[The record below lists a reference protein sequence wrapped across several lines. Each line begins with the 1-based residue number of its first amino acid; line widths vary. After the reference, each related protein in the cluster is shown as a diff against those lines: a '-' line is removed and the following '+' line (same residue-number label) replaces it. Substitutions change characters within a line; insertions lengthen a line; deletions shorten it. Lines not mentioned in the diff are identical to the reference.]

1 MQTAIK
7 LLRTS
12 LSSALDH
19 QGKAL
24 YDDREI
30 RSIIDLLLEEVCS
43 ITRLDRIMCPDQQLT
58 AEQRA
63 EIERMATSL
72 SQGIPVQQVM
82 GYTWFHGARF
92 KVSPD
97 VLIPRPETAEL
108 IDWIAEE
115 ISPQSATNDERVKI
129 LDIGTGSGI
138 IALSL
143 ARLINNSC
151 VLAADLSTAA
161 LSIAR
166 ENSCQ
171 QGVDNVEF
179 AQCDILTAVD
189 KSSDSRLF
197 NKFSTTSQ
205 HSSSAEKPSESTQL
219 SIGYQQWDVIVSNPP
234 YIARKEAAEMSDLV
248 LRHEPSLA
256 LFVPDE
262 DPLLFYRVIAQYAL
276 RNLADGGS
284 LFFEINAAY
293 GPEMVALLEGLGFEN
308 VELRK
313 DVTGRDRMVKGT
325 IKSKNQK

>member
-7 LLRTS
+7 LLRAS
-12 LSSALDH
+12 LSSASDH
-19 QGKAL
+19 LGNAL

-30 RSIIDLLLEEVCS
+30 RSVIDLLLEEVCS
-43 ITRLDRIMCPDQQLT
+43 ITRLDRIMRPDLQLT
-58 AEQRA
+58 AGQRT
-63 EIERMATSL
+63 EIERMAASL
-72 SQGIPVQQVM
+72 SQGVPVQQVM
-82 GYTWFHGARF
+82 GYAWFHGARF
-92 KVSPD
+92 KVSRD

-108 IDWIAEE
+108 VDWIVDE
-115 ISPQSATNDERVKI
+115 ISPLSSKNDEGVKI

-138 IALSL
+138 IALTL
-143 ARLINNSC
+143 ARLINNSH

-161 LSIAR
+161 LSIAY
-166 ENSCQ
+166 ENSYQ

-189 KSSDSRLF
+189 KSADSRIF
-197 NKFSTTSQ
+197 NKFSTTFQ
-205 HSSSAEKPSESTQL
+205 HLPSAGKPMESTQF
-219 SIGYQQWDVIVSNPP
+219 STGYQRWDVIVSNPP

-262 DPLLFYRVIAQYAL
+262 DPLVFYRVIAQYAL
-276 RNLADGGS
+276 RNLVDGGS

-293 GPEMVALLEGLGFEN
+293 GAEMVALLEGLGFVD

-325 IKSKNQK
+325 IISNP

>member
-7 LLRTS
+7 LLRAS
-12 LSSALDH
+12 LSSASDH
-19 QGKAL
+19 LGNAL

-30 RSIIDLLLEEVCS
+30 RSVIDLLLEEVCS
-43 ITRLDRIMCPDQQLT
+43 ITRLDRIMRPDLQLT
-58 AEQRA
+58 AGQRA
-63 EIERMATSL
+63 EIERMAASL
-72 SQGIPVQQVM
+72 SQGVPVQQVM
-82 GYTWFHGARF
+82 GYAWFHGARF

-108 IDWIAEE
+108 IDWIVDE
-115 ISPQSATNDERVKI
+115 ITPLSSKNDEGVKI

-138 IALSL
+138 IALTL
-143 ARLINNSC
+143 ARLINNSH

-161 LSIAR
+161 LSIAY
-166 ENSCQ
+166 ENSYQ

-205 HSSSAEKPSESTQL
+205 HLPSAGKPMESTQF
-219 SIGYQQWDVIVSNPP
+219 STGYQRWDVIVSNPP

-262 DPLLFYRVIAQYAL
+262 DPLVFYRVIAQYAL
-276 RNLADGGS
+276 RNLVDGGS

-293 GPEMVALLEGLGFEN
+293 GVEMVALLEGLGFVD
-308 VELRK
+308 VELQK

-325 IKSKNQK
+325 KISNP